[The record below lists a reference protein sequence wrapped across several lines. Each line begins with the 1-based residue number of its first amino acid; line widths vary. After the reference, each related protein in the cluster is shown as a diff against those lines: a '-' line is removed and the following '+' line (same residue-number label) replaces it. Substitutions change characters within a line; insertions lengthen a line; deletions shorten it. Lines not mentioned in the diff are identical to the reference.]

1 MRQRRRSD
9 VPDTVTK
16 FCETGWRCLSYTL
29 MLGYGA
35 WCLWDKPWLWDIR
48 HCWYD
53 YPFHPIPAD
62 IWCYYMM
69 ELSFYWSLSICQFFD
84 VKRKDFLEMMIHH
97 NATILLMM
105 FSWSGHFT
113 RIGSLVMILHDM
125 ADPLLELAKMF
136 RYANY
141 RRTCDAIFAIFSL
154 VWIVTRYLYFW
165 EIKSAFL
172 AQKTVI

>member
-1 MRQRRRSD
+1 MNLYL
-9 VPDTVTK
+9 
-16 FCETGWRCLSYTL
+16 FRCSFYSL
-29 MLGYGA
+29 MLCYGS

-48 HCWYD
+48 YCWYD
-53 YPFHPIPAD
+53 YPFHPMPSD

-84 VKRKDFLEMMIHH
+84 VRRKDFWEMMIHH

-113 RIGSLVMILHDM
+113 RIGSLVMILHDL

-141 RRTCDAIFAIFSL
+141 RKTCDSIFAIFSV
-154 VWIVTRYLYFW
+154 VWIVTR
-165 EIKSAFL
+165 
-172 AQKTVI
+172 

>member
-1 MRQRRRSD
+1 M
-9 VPDTVTK
+9 
-16 FCETGWRCLSYTL
+16 
-29 MLGYGA
+29 
-35 WCLWDKPWLWDIR
+35 
-48 HCWYD
+48 
-53 YPFHPIPAD
+53 PAD

-84 VKRKDFLEMMIHH
+84 VRRKDFLEMMIHH

-113 RIGSLVMILHDM
+113 RIGTLVMLLHDM

-154 VWIVTRYLYFW
+154 VWIVTRYHFW
-165 EIKSAFL
+165 KTTLSIERNEEIHKIKIIL
-172 AQKTVI
+172 